1 MFTGLLGSTALEV
14 AIGLA
19 FVYLL
24 LALFCTT
31 VNEWL
36 AGLLK
41 TRGKLLAQGVCQ
53 LLDGQPQGTN
63 STGFLSA
70 FYDHP
75 LITGMMMKDGQHP
88 SYLPARTFAAVVLDL
103 VKHGPGSDPSDASRS
118 VDGLDNGDVKT
129 ALRALL
135 PPDGGDFPKLQENV
149 EAWFNDSMD
158 RVSGWYKRRTQ
169 VWTIIVALIV
179 TVAINADTLK
189 IARHLW
195 TDPALRQSVVEEAKA
210 RAAEPRPTVEVE
222 YKDPND
228 PKQPTVTRPGDAIH
242 EREKV
247 LLAQLVGWGPEE
259 KNSDGVDWLLRIC
272 GWLLSAIAIS
282 LGAPFWFDVLNKFIN
297 IRSAGKSPD
306 EAEKKPAK
314 QKLAPADKAA

>member
-1 MFTGLLGSTALEV
+1 MFTGLLGSTTLEV
-14 AIGLA
+14 AIGLS

-41 TRGKLLAQGVCQ
+41 TRGKLLAQGVRQ
-53 LLDGQPQGTN
+53 LLDGQPHGEA
-63 STGFLSA
+63 SAYFLSA
-70 FYDHP
+70 FYSHP
-75 LITGMMMKDGQHP
+75 LVTGMMTKDGQHP

-103 VKHGPGSDPSDASRS
+103 VKHAPGGDPSDAGRS
-118 VDGLDNGDVKT
+118 VGSLADGDVKT

-149 EAWFNDSMD
+149 EGWFNDSMD

-210 RAAEPRPTVEVE
+210 RAAEPRPSVEVE
-222 YKDPND
+222 YKNPND
-228 PKQPTVTRPGDAIH
+228 PKQPTVTRSGDTIH
-242 EREKV
+242 EREKE
-247 LLAQLVGWGPEE
+247 LLAQLVGWGAEE
-259 KNSDGVDWLLRIC
+259 KNNGWIDWLLRVC
-272 GWLLSAIAIS
+272 GWLLSAIAVS

-314 QKLAPADKAA
+314 KKLAPADKAA